1 MEPGAGNAGHW
12 RRVGH
17 HPSLRAMTPWVT
29 RLIIVNGAAFL
40 LTQVFGVIRIEPFA
54 FVPLWFPRQPWSI
67 ITYMFLHGSIM
78 HLLFNMLGLYFLGPR
93 LEARLG
99 GRQFL
104 SLYFVSGVMAAAVSV
119 VFTRA
124 PIIGASG
131 AVFGVLLGYAKYWPR
146 DRLYLMGIVPVEVRA
161 PVIVLSVAS
170 LFVGF
175 LYLKWWDRRSPASR
189 FKAKAQT
196 PARKS
201 PGSNSADL
209 KRWSNIQREQ
219 MHPVN
224 QEELDR
230 ILDKI
235 NTSGIGSLTTDEREF
250 LERFSTR

>member
-1 MEPGAGNAGHW
+1 
-12 RRVGH
+12 
-17 HPSLRAMTPWVT
+17 MTPWVT

-161 PVIVLSVAS
+161 LVIVLTVAS
-170 LFVGF
+170 LFFGFTGGGGNIAHFAHLGGFVGGF
-175 LYLKWWDRRSPASR
+175 LYLKWWDRRSPAAR
-189 FKAKAQT
+189 FKAKAQK

-201 PGSNSADL
+201 PGGNSADL

>member
-1 MEPGAGNAGHW
+1 
-12 RRVGH
+12 
-17 HPSLRAMTPWVT
+17 
-29 RLIIVNGAAFL
+29 
-40 LTQVFGVIRIEPFA
+40 
-54 FVPLWFPRQPWSI
+54 VPMWFPRQPWSI

-146 DRLYLMGIVPVEVRA
+146 DRLYLMGIVPVEVRVL
-161 PVIVLSVAS
+161 VIVLTVAS
-170 LFVGF
+170 LFFGFTGGGGNIAHFAHLGGFVGGF
-175 LYLKWWDRRSPASR
+175 LYLKWWDRRSPAAR

-196 PARKS
+196 RVRKS
-201 PGSNSADL
+201 SGGDSADL
-209 KRWSNIQREQ
+209 KRWSSIQREQ

>member
-1 MEPGAGNAGHW
+1 
-12 RRVGH
+12 
-17 HPSLRAMTPWVT
+17 MTPWVT

-131 AVFGVLLGYAKYWPR
+131 AVFGVLLGYARYWPR

-161 PVIVLSVAS
+161 LVIVLTVAS
-170 LFVGF
+170 LFFGF
-175 LYLKWWDRRSPASR
+175 
-189 FKAKAQT
+189 T
-196 PARKS
+196 
-201 PGSNSADL
+201 GGGG
-209 KRWSNIQREQ
+209 NIA
-219 MHPVN
+219 HFAH
-224 QEELDR
+224 L
-230 ILDKI
+230 
-235 NTSGIGSLTTDEREF
+235 G
-250 LERFSTR
+250 